1 MEDVSEWEY
10 EYDEHETEDL
20 YFTLDLT
27 THVPDAVPIAKIARN
42 GKPVPRLA
50 PPAREQTLLEPGK
63 LQILDL
69 HTKNPFVKFND
80 GVYSCHW
87 HTDLGTQIH
96 VVEQGAIADPVRKGH
111 VLDVVATSQTRLLAE
126 PVTLKARPGAIDLT
140 SEEHGEVTSTDAPVA
155 ASPAQPLP
163 PSDLSTL
170 QPGQQ
175 LVVPPEVVKNPVMAA
190 QASFFERLS
199 AIKLAKGENDIIPV
213 GAVKFYAPPANKD
226 EIRQRALAAA
236 SQQET
241 APDKSATTACAKGKG
256 RKRSHEEMA
265 GDDLAVNARPT
276 ISAANMSS
284 MSATPHPLPRPSI
297 TQEPAR
303 PSSGTVQYGLPGP
316 DLSTPKTTAIRSG
329 PSTTTRP
336 SSKGQQHF
344 SPVPYSL
351 PSSFPPE
358 KPLSPTIPEHATS
371 PATQEPPSTVAAQ
384 PSLESRSQSG
394 NALADLLRQP
404 QPSTP
409 SVGPATGSGPPSLAS
424 NFVLY
429 MHLCTE
435 QPYVYA
441 SLLQRRLAQEP

>member
-1 MEDVSEWEY
+1 MEDDSEWEY

-27 THVPDAVPIAKIARN
+27 THVPDAVPIAKSARN
-42 GKPVPRLA
+42 GKPAPRLA
-50 PPAREQTLLEPGK
+50 PPAREQTPLEPAK

-87 HTDLGTQIH
+87 HIDLGTQIH

-140 SEEHGEVTSTDAPVA
+140 SEEHGEVASTDDPA
-155 ASPAQPLP
+155 AVSSAQPLP

-213 GAVKFYAPPANKD
+213 GAVKFYAPPANED

-236 SQQET
+236 SQQEIAADVPT
-241 APDKSATTACAKGKG
+241 ATARPKGRG
-256 RKRSHEEMA
+256 RKRAHGEMA
-265 GDDLAVNARPT
+265 TDDLAANARPAKIAART
-276 ISAANMSS
+276 SAV
-284 MSATPHPLPRPSI
+284 SAMPHPILPPDSVHE
-297 TQEPAR
+297 TTL
-303 PSSGTVQYGLPGP
+303 PSSSTVQYRLPGQDVSP
-316 DLSTPKTTAIRSG
+316 RKF
-329 PSTTTRP
+329 PSTALEERKTTRP
-336 SSKGQQHF
+336 SSEVQQHF

-358 KPLSPTIPEHATS
+358 KSLSPTIPEHATS
-371 PATQEPPSTVAAQ
+371 PATQEASSTVAPQ

-394 NALADLLRQP
+394 NALADLLRQSP
-404 QPSTP
+404 TSMPPDGPS
-409 SVGPATGSGPPSLAS
+409 ASLARPFS
-424 NFVLY
+424 EANGAA
-429 MHLCTE
+429 TT
-435 QPYVYA
+435 PD
-441 SLLQRRLAQEP
+441 